1 MTETMADS
9 LSKVQ
14 REAVE
19 YIDGPSLVIAGA
31 GSGKTRVLTYKIA
44 YLMEHGYKPWNIL
57 ALTFTNKAAKE
68 MKDRIAKI
76 VNNGDAHYLVMGTF
90 HSIFSRILRYEAER
104 IGYDRNY
111 TIYDDADSRAVIK
124 AATRT
129 ILKEIIATKYKTEEE
144 QEDALENALKSY
156 KTQTIASRIGLAKN
170 SMIDAKRY
178 GETTVLVENDT
189 RNHIPE
195 TYKIYKAYERL
206 LRENNAMDFD
216 DLLLNTYLL
225 LKNNEDIR
233 QKYAQLYQFILV
245 DEYQDTNVV
254 QQKILELLARDHHRL
269 CVVGDDAQSIYAF
282 RGANIDNILNFE
294 KVYPEFKQFKLEE
307 NYRSTKSIVAVAN
320 DLISHNQRQ
329 IEKNVFSNNGTGE
342 KPQLIK
348 AASDEVEASIVAQ
361 KIIRINAV
369 EHIPYNEM
377 VILYRT
383 NAQSRKFEDVFRRMG
398 ILYKIYGGVSF
409 YQRAEIKNIL
419 AYFRLIVNPKD
430 DEALLRIINY
440 PKRGIGDTTVNAIK
454 EKAKKDNI
462 KIWDLL
468 TNPIALPQE
477 LKESVRKRLNKFVT
491 LIEGFYNKRYEVD
504 AVTLGRL
511 IIEKS
516 GISEDLYRE
525 KSHEGEARVENL
537 QEFYNSLHEFVRNQS
552 EEGNQDQI
560 TIADFLQQ
568 AALQTDQE
576 SVDAKDDNTPKVT
589 MMTMHAAKG
598 LEFDCV
604 FIVGLEEELFP
615 SPRSVE
621 SQRALEEERR
631 LLYVAITRAKKLCH
645 LLYAES
651 RYLYGQW
658 QSNPVSRFIK
668 EINPGLLFQGS
679 SDGATKS
686 HYSSSFTTRSGSLFG
701 SQPSYGSYSA
711 SSQRG
716 GVSVPSNFRRISS
729 APTTSSAASSST
741 STATPSAASSAAL
754 NIASKQK
761 SDRGNL
767 TIGATIEH
775 TRFGRGK
782 VINIE
787 GTGDNEKATVEFEQ
801 TGKKQLLLKF
811 ALGSITVI

>member
-124 AATRT
+124 AAA
-129 ILKEIIATKYKTEEE
+129 KEVLQPMCKTKE
-144 QEDALENALKSY
+144 QLDNALKSY
-156 KTQTIASRIGLAKN
+156 KPQTIASRIGLAKN
-170 SMIDAKRY
+170 SMISAQQY
-178 GETTVLVENDT
+178 GETRVLMERDT
-189 RNHIPE
+189 INRIPE
-195 TYKIYKAYERL
+195 TYKIYRVYERL

-216 DLLLNTYLL
+216 DLLFNTYLL

-233 QKYAQLYQFILV
+233 QKYAQQFQFILV

-329 IEKNVFSNNGTGE
+329 IKKNVFSNNGNGD

-348 AASDEVEASIVAQ
+348 AASDEVEAAIVAQ
-361 KIIRINAV
+361 KIVRINSV
-369 EHIPYNEM
+369 EHIPYSEM
-377 VILYRT
+377 VILYRA
-383 NAQSRKFEDVFRRMG
+383 NAQSRKFEDVFRKKH
-398 ILYKIYGGVSF
+398 IPYKIYGGMSF

-419 AYFRLIVNPKD
+419 AYFRLIANPND
-430 DEALLRIINY
+430 NEALRRIINY
-440 PKRGIGDTTVNAIK
+440 PKRSIGATTI
-454 EKAKKDNI
+454 D
-462 KIWDLL
+462 KIESQAVVYGVSMWNLL
-468 TNPIALPQE
+468 TNP
-477 LKESVRKRLNKFVT
+477 LNYPVDVNKGTRTKLDNFVT
-491 LIEGFYNKRYEVD
+491 LIQGFRNKLYTMD
-504 AVTLGRL
+504 AATLGRH
-511 IIEKS
+511 IIQEA
-516 GISEDLYRE
+516 GIGDDLYGD
-525 KSHEGEARVENL
+525 KTPEGEARVENL
-537 QEFYNSLHEFVRNQS
+537 QEFYSSLQEFVDMQT

-729 APTTSSAASSST
+729 APTTSSAAPSST
-741 STATPSAASSAAL
+741 SSATPSAASSAAL